1 PRQKGASHHSRE
13 FGHPTKGGQI
23 RVCRP
28 MSLRKASADRYR
40 LGPSSAGC
48 GEEGGAGVNELV
60 EYLLSNLQLDFSGDV
75 SAEKV
80 REYLREDDGREA
92 RKVLARVIEEN
103 GVDDLLITLAD
114 CLKDHIRT
122 GITAD
127 HVRDQLS
134 LYTES

>member
-1 PRQKGASHHSRE
+1 
-13 FGHPTKGGQI
+13 
-23 RVCRP
+23 
-28 MSLRKASADRYR
+28 M
-40 LGPSSAGC
+40 
-48 GEEGGAGVNELV
+48 NELV